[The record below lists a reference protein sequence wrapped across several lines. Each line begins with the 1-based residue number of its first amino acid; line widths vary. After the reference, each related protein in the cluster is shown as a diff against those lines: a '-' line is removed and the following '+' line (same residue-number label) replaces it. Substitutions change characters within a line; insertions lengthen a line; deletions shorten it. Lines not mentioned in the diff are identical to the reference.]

1 MKKIGIDIDEVLA
14 SFVEGL
20 FDYHNKTRGTHFDK
34 KDITSNFFSDY
45 AGLSKEET
53 NAFLDEFFNSDNNQ
67 NIETVEGARE
77 AIKMLKGDE
86 LFAITI
92 RPEHWR
98 RQTEEW
104 IGVQFGKVFNDV
116 YMLGVEASSEGGVTQ
131 TKEELSVELAL
142 DVFVED
148 SLSTAKK
155 ISEKGIPVI
164 LLDKKWNQGEVSK
177 GVYRVADWRAALAQI
192 ESV

>member
-20 FDYHNKTRGTHFDK
+20 FDYHNKLRGTHFDK

-53 NAFLDEFFNSDNNQ
+53 NVFLNEFFNSADNQ
-67 NIETVEGARE
+67 AIETVDGAKE
-77 AIKMLKGDE
+77 TIKRLKDYT
-86 LFAITI
+86 LYAITI

-98 RQTEEW
+98 AQTEEW
-104 IGVQFGKVFNDV
+104 IMAQFGDAFAHV
-116 YMLGVEASSEGGVTQ
+116 YMLGVEASSEGGVVR
-131 TKEELSVELAL
+131 TKDGLAVELGL
-142 DVFVED
+142 DLFIED

-155 ISEKGIPVI
+155 IAEKGIPVI
-164 LLDKKWNQGEVSK
+164 LLDKKWNQGEVGN
-177 GVYRVADWRAALAQI
+177 GVYRVVDWRAGLAQI
-192 ESV
+192 ENL